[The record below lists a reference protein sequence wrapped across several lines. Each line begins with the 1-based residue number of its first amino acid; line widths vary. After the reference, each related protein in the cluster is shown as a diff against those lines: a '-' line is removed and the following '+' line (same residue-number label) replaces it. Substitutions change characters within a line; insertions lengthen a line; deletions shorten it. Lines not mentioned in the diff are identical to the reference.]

1 MTGVQ
6 YCPTPIGLLALVSDG
21 EALCRAELVR
31 EARAE
36 CPDAVTRTAKRELEE
51 YFAGKRQ
58 EFTVALAAEGTPFQK
73 AVWRALVRVPY
84 GSVVTYGQLA
94 AAIGRPTACRAVANA
109 LGKNPILI
117 IQPCH
122 RVVAAAGIGGF
133 TGSLDIKRF
142 LLRREAVE
150 FRENA
155 PFSEKFIFTFS

>member
-133 TGSLDIKRF
+133 TGGLDGKRF

>member
-6 YCPTPIGLLALVSDG
+6 YCPTPIGLLELVSDG

-31 EARAE
+31 AARSE
-36 CPDAVTRTAKRELEE
+36 RPDAVTQTATRELEE

-58 EFTVALAAEGTPFQK
+58 EFTVALAAQGTPFQK

-122 RVVAAAGIGGF
+122 RVVASAGIGGF
-133 TGSLDIKRF
+133 TGGLDVKRL

-155 PFSEKFIFTFS
+155 PFSEKFFFTFS